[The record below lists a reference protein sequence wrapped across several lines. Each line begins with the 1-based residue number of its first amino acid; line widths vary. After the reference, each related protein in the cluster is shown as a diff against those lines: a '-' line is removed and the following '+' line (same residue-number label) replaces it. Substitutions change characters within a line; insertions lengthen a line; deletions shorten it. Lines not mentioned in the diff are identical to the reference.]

1 MTEIPS
7 AVVAETCE
15 PSRYSPY
22 MPLIAYTKPT
32 DAVAQITLNRAEAL
46 NAINLA
52 MRDEIW
58 DYVHAALLDPDV
70 RALVFAGAG
79 PRAFSAGAD
88 ISEFGTASSLHEA
101 REARRRRDLWALLE
115 ELPLP
120 TVAALHGF
128 CFGAGI
134 ELPLYCDLRL
144 AAPDTRIALPEV
156 TLGYI
161 PSAGGTQ
168 LMPRVCAP
176 GAAPGLILAGEP
188 IDAERALPWG
198 IVHRIVP
205 ADELEAAAL
214 AAAERL
220 AAADPHLVAAT
231 KRSIR
236 RGLDLPLGAAIE
248 ADAQTARRLRS
259 RIVSR

>member
-1 MTEIPS
+1 MALVDYGKP
-7 AVVAETCE
+7 AAGVA
-15 PSRYSPY
+15 R
-22 MPLIAYTKPT
+22 
-32 DAVAQITLNRAEAL
+32 ITLRRVEAL

-52 MRDEIW
+52 MRDELW
-58 DYVHAALLDPDV
+58 GYVQAALLDPDV

-79 PRAFSAGAD
+79 GRAFSAGAD
-88 ISEFGTASSLHEA
+88 ISEFGTAPSLHEA

-115 ELPLP
+115 DLPLP

-176 GAAPGLILAGEP
+176 GAAAGLILGGEP
-188 IDAERALPWG
+188 IGAERALAWG

-205 ADELEAAAL
+205 ADELEEAAL

-220 AAADPHLVAAT
+220 AGTDPHLVAAA